1 MIKIKLD
8 PDKPGHMKALALL
21 AGALS
26 EQNTELKVSVARG
39 AEETPAP
46 DAAEAPEKPA
56 VDFHK
61 ALEKKKASAKKEAP
75 TEAAEEK
82 QTENETKPK
91 GATLD
96 DIREMIGAKKD
107 KHIDEIRTEL
117 LDRYKVPNI
126 NKLAAD
132 LYDEFYL
139 FLSKL

>member
-1 MIKIKLD
+1 
-8 PDKPGHMKALALL
+8 MKALALL

-26 EQNTELKVSVARG
+26 EQNIELKVSVARG

-46 DAAEAPEKPA
+46 AKAEEAPEKP
-56 VDFHK
+56 
-61 ALEKKKASAKKEAP
+61 EGKKKAAAKKEAP
-75 TEAAEEK
+75 AEAAEEK

-139 FLSKL
+139 FLSTL